1 MERDELEH
9 GFAVLWNSV
18 KHTAGMGGVSDPPT
32 VRGLALLGLAV
43 IRLDRTSSRLA
54 LVNLGMTLMIFFLGI
69 TQVVLMWR
77 GNGK

>member
-1 MERDELEH
+1 VEKDELEQ
-9 GFAVLWNSV
+9 GFEVLWNSV

-54 LVNLGMTLMIFFLGI
+54 LVNLGLTLMILFLGI
-69 TQVVLMWR
+69 TQVALMWGR
-77 GNGK
+77 K

>member
-1 MERDELEH
+1 MEKDELEQ
-9 GFAVLWNSV
+9 GFEVLWNSV

-54 LVNLGMTLMIFFLGI
+54 LVNLGLTLMILFLGI
-69 TQVVLMWR
+69 TQVALMWGR
-77 GNGK
+77 K

>member
-1 MERDELEH
+1 VERDELEH
-9 GFAVLWNSV
+9 GFEVLWNSV

-69 TQVVLMWR
+69 TQVV
-77 GNGK
+77 